1 MQLQNIPEGGGV
13 DLDEPEVS
21 RDTVTDRDL
30 EDVTGDDVNSL
41 DLLDAILVG
50 PDHLAGLRLVFL
62 QGLNSLLSVP
72 LLHTMH
78 CFLGDKIESES

>member
-21 RDTVTDRDL
+21 GDTITDRDL
-30 EDVTGDDVNSL
+30 KDVTGDDVNSL

-50 PDHLAGLRLVFL
+50 PDHLAGLRLVLFE
-62 QGLNSLLSVP
+62 GLNGLLGVP
-72 LLHTMH
+72 LLHR
-78 CFLGDKIESES
+78 

>member
-30 EDVTGDDVNSL
+30 EDVTGDNVNGL
-41 DLLDAILVG
+41 DLLHAVLVG
-50 PDHLAGLRLVFL
+50 PDHLAGLRLVLL
-62 QGLNSLLSVP
+62 QGLNGLLSIP
-72 LLHTMH
+72 LLHTMN
-78 CFLGDKIESES
+78 